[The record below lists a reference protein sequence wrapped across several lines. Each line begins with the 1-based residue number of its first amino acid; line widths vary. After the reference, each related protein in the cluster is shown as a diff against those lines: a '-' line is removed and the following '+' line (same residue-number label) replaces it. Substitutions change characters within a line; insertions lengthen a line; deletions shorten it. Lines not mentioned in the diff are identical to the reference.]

1 MYKII
6 KGINLIYGESAT
18 GKTTL
23 ALQESL
29 RFAKE
34 NKRVLYVD
42 TENGFSVER
51 LKQMDD
57 NYREALNKIFL
68 VQPKSFIEQHEL
80 IKKLSKFDLII
91 IDTIGKYYRREIK
104 ENLYSAN
111 ARLNKQ
117 MRILKGLD
125 APIMVLN
132 QVYFDINKNRL
143 RNIGEN
149 ILKKWVDRIIQLEKN
164 PRKLITN
171 KGEFNFNIDN
181 SGLVF

>member
-68 VQPKSFIEQHEL
+68 VQPKNFI
-80 IKKLSKFDLII
+80 
-91 IDTIGKYYRREIK
+91 
-104 ENLYSAN
+104 
-111 ARLNKQ
+111 
-117 MRILKGLD
+117 
-125 APIMVLN
+125 
-132 QVYFDINKNRL
+132 
-143 RNIGEN
+143 
-149 ILKKWVDRIIQLEKN
+149 
-164 PRKLITN
+164 
-171 KGEFNFNIDN
+171 
-181 SGLVF
+181 